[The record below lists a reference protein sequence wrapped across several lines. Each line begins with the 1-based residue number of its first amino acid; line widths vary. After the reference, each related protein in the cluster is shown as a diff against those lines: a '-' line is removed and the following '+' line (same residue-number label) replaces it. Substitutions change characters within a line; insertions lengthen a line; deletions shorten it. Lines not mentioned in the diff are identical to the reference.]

1 MRLITLEEHYMSK
14 KVNDQVEKIL
24 LKNNSVNPAMFKF
37 INDFVNSSLI
47 TDIGDKR
54 IAYMDKVG
62 VDTQILG
69 YGNNTPGN
77 LADEVAIEL
86 CQQANNEV
94 YEATQKYPGRFYG
107 YATLPLEFP
116 DAAVAE
122 LERCV
127 NELDFVGVMVEG
139 QVNNHFMD
147 DPKFYPILEKCAEL
161 DVPLYVH
168 PGIVSPDIQKLYYQG
183 NWSPQVANHFAG
195 YAIGWHYDTG
205 VNVMRMILAGILDKL
220 PNLKIIAGHWGEGL
234 PFYFDRIDM
243 GLPTKLTGLKHKV
256 SWYFQHQI
264 YTDPSGMFFRNDM
277 EFTVK
282 TMGANQIMWAQ
293 DFPYLNGT
301 FDQIDDVRPFIINS
315 DLLPEDIEKITHKN
329 AEKLFHLNSKE

>member
-1 MRLITLEEHYMSK
+1 
-14 KVNDQVEKIL
+14 
-24 LKNNSVNPAMFKF
+24 
-37 INDFVNSSLI
+37 
-47 TDIGDKR
+47 
-54 IAYMDKVG
+54 
-62 VDTQILG
+62 
-69 YGNNTPGN
+69 
-77 LADEVAIEL
+77 
-86 CQQANNEV
+86 
-94 YEATQKYPGRFYG
+94 
-107 YATLPLEFP
+107 
-116 DAAVAE
+116 
-122 LERCV
+122 
-127 NELDFVGVMVEG
+127 
-139 QVNNHFMD
+139 MD

-234 PFYFDRIDM
+234 PFYFDRIDL

-282 TMGANQIMWAQ
+282 TMGANQVMWAQ

-301 FDQIDDVRPFIINS
+301 FDQINDVRPFIINS

-329 AEKLFHLNSKE
+329 AEKLFPLELKE